1 MSGRLTIM
9 RHKSW
14 NVWSRENMAKVE
26 ADEAAEKARVDAEE
40 TAKRLGLPPAGTE
53 VETPRQGRSSGGGG
67 GGGGGGSGGDRKRG
81 REERTREDGVPLGQG
96 ATERMG
102 DQPFYLQVPV
112 HRHRPQVEGEGGI
125 VKHQEGGAGADTATA
140 TADTAVAIHVRGRV
154 LHGAQAAAARARDDR
169 RKTIQ
174 DPTRAF
180 MPATDQDQDQAWG
193 GNDAPF
199 DGSREGAG
207 PSPAP
212 SFAGAR
218 ARARALAL
226 ELTARPSASAPVE
239 EEAEAPWDMDAL
251 RERRLRRELRERRRA
266 ALLFRE

>member
-1 MSGRLTIM
+1 
-9 RHKSW
+9 
-14 NVWSRENMAKVE
+14 MAKVE
-26 ADEAAEKARVDAEE
+26 ADEAAEKAKLDAEE
-40 TAKRLGLPPAGTE
+40 TAKRLGLPSAVTE
-53 VETPRQGRSSGGGG
+53 VETSRRGRDSGSGGGAH
-67 GGGGGGSGGDRKRG
+67 KRA

-112 HRHRPQVEGEGGI
+112 HRQRPQVQGEGGG
-125 VKHQEGGAGADTATA
+125 VVERQEGCAGADTATA
-140 TADTAVAIHVRGRV
+140 AASAAVTAIVAAPAESMQVRGHV
-154 LHGAQAAAARARDDR
+154 VHGAQAAAARVRDDR
-169 RKTIQ
+169 RKTAQ

-180 MPATDQDQDQAWG
+180 MPTLTDQEQDQAWG

-199 DGSREGAG
+199 NGSKEGAG

-218 ARARALAL
+218 ARARALAR
-226 ELTARPSASAPVE
+226 ELAAPPSASASAPVK
-239 EEAEAPWDMDAL
+239 AITQTEAPWDMDAL
-251 RERRLRRELRERRRA
+251 RQKRLRRELRERRRA